1 MVGRAAVVGLRY
13 NWLAAFPKKM
23 MGTVRVCPWRAI
35 VASIHTD
42 EGNTVML
49 KVYNNASISRD
60 RGAMS
65 RRGGIL
71 QGCLIAVAIV
81 LVLVIA
87 GGIFVY
93 MNARGWSASLMQ
105 TVAVEAVN
113 QSDLP
118 ESEKPEIIAVFDD
131 LSESFRSG
139 DVTLEELIEVFTDL
153 DKTPVFALGTVLQ
166 FEGAYVGKSGLTD
179 EQKAAAKL
187 TLNRVAQG
195 LADNRL
201 SWDQATAILKPVTVK
216 DANGDDDLL
225 MPDETNDEQIR
236 EVIANAEAAVTEAG
250 ITDAYKEIDLS
261 EEFRKHIEA
270 RLGRTIGSAGA
281 AADSDKA
288 DD

>member
-1 MVGRAAVVGLRY
+1 
-13 NWLAAFPKKM
+13 
-23 MGTVRVCPWRAI
+23 
-35 VASIHTD
+35 
-42 EGNTVML
+42 ML
-49 KVYNNASISRD
+49 KIHNTRS
-60 RGAMS
+60 MS

-71 QGCLIAVAIV
+71 QGCLIAAAIV
-81 LVLVIA
+81 VVLVIA

-179 EQKAAAKL
+179 EEKAAAKL
-187 TLNRVAQG
+187 TLNRTAQG
-195 LADNRL
+195 LADDRL
-201 SWDQATAILKPVTVK
+201 SWDQAKAILKPVTVI
-216 DANGDDDLL
+216 DEDGNSELL
-225 MPDETNDEQIR
+225 MPGETSDEQIR
-236 EVIANAEAAVTEAG
+236 EVIANATATNTEAG
-250 ITDAYKEIDLS
+250 ITDEYKEIDLS
-261 EEFRKHIEA
+261 EAFRAHIED
-270 RLGRTIGSAGA
+270 RLGRPFGSTDA
-281 AADSDKA
+281 AADSDAA

>member
-1 MVGRAAVVGLRY
+1 
-13 NWLAAFPKKM
+13 
-23 MGTVRVCPWRAI
+23 
-35 VASIHTD
+35 
-42 EGNTVML
+42 ML
-49 KVYNNASISRD
+49 KIHNTRS
-60 RGAMS
+60 MS

-81 LVLVIA
+81 FVLVIA

-118 ESEKPEIIAVFDD
+118 ESEKPEIIAVFED
-131 LSESFRSG
+131 LTEAFRNG
-139 DVTLEELIEVFTDL
+139 DVTLEELAGVFED
-153 DKTPVFALGTVLQ
+153 PQESPAFAMGLVMQ
-166 FEGAYVGKSGLTD
+166 FEGAYVGQSGLGDD
-179 EQKAAAKL
+179 EKAAAKL
-187 TLNRVAQG
+187 TLNRTAQG
-195 LADNRL
+195 LADGRL
-201 SWDQATAILKPVTVK
+201 SWDQATDILKPVTVK
-216 DANGDDDLL
+216 DADGDDDLL

-236 EVIANAEAAVTEAG
+236 AVIANAEAAVTEAG

-270 RLGRTIGSAGA
+270 RLGRTIGSTDA